1 MRKGVRNIRN
11 TLRNIMIRRVICFLI
26 RIVWLRRCPILAPI
40 SDVRVLAV
48 FVFYKRKMETIF
60 LLRDYTRIIWSW

>member
-1 MRKGVRNIRN
+1 
-11 TLRNIMIRRVICFLI
+11 
-26 RIVWLRRCPILAPI
+26 VWLRRCPILAPI

-60 LLRDYTRIIWSW
+60 LLRDYTRII